1 MKPLNYTQFNLVTG
15 GICEEFYE
23 ANVPLDYLPI
33 VAAHLKLLN
42 KHRFDPNAM
51 LQELRDAGLDTSIVS
66 VNVGVLCYPS

>member
-1 MKPLNYTQFNLVTG
+1 MKMLNYTQLNQVAA

-42 KHRFDPNAM
+42 KHQFDPNAM
-51 LQELRDAGLDTSIVS
+51 LQALRDAGLDTSLVN